1 MIRDLRVKT
10 VVTASMRLNRSSV
23 VGVTIAV
30 GVACQTAPGAR
41 VAESRCPAP
50 QGEFPPRACAIVR
63 GRAVDRGGRPIA
75 SLGLRV
81 DSLVRQLGYAY
92 ASGSALTD
100 AGGQFELV
108 VMRINEFSTPAMPD
122 TATVEIKALPG
133 SRPAPGFSAVA
144 RAPVRMRFA
153 PLGERVE
160 PTLAGDVLFV
170 LP

>member
-1 MIRDLRVKT
+1 
-10 VVTASMRLNRSSV
+10 MRAGIVR
-23 VGVTIAV
+23 GVAIAIAAAA
-30 GVACQTAPGAR
+30 ACQTAPGAR
-41 VAESRCPAP
+41 TAESRCPAP

-63 GRAVDRGGRPIA
+63 GRAVDRAGRPIA

-81 DSLVRQLGYAY
+81 DSLVRELGYAY

-100 AGGQFELV
+100 DSGRFELV
-108 VMRINEFSTPAMPD
+108 VMRINEFAPPATPD
-122 TATVEIKALPG
+122 TATVEIKAVPG
-133 SRPAPGFSAVA
+133 TRPTPGFNAVA

-160 PTLAGDVLFV
+160 PTAAGDVTFT